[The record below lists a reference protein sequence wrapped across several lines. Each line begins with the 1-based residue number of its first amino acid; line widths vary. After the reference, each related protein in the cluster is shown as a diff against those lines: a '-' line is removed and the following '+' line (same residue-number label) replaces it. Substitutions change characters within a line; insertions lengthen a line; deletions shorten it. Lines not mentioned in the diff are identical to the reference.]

1 MKIQISI
8 LLSYIVTCPFES
20 SFIYR
25 SKVNPVGYLLYC
37 ENKKIQGDWIFQG
50 DSFRNKPRLRRGYFP
65 IGKGWSGEKF
75 YTGKSRGLKSF
86 TPAHEKS
93 FSRGVFLIRP
103 GPSPALLNFNRYHA
117 RSHLARIKIS
127 RASPASILFLSPWI
141 IERDQ
146 PLYDRNCGSWCG
158 SSSKFNKILYFQ
170 SNEYRFFLSPF
181 LFMENFSSFFPRFFR
196 INQVQRRDSRVC
208 GK

>member
-37 ENKKIQGDWIFQG
+37 ENKKIQGGWIFQG

-146 PLYDRNCGSWCG
+146 PLR
-158 SSSKFNKILYFQ
+158 SKLRILVWILEQ
-170 SNEYRFFLSPF
+170 VQQNSLFLI
-181 LFMENFSSFFPRFFR
+181 ERISFFPFSIFIYGKFFF
-196 INQVQRRDSRVC
+196 IFPKILSY
-208 GK
+208 